1 MKKLLPML
9 LATLALSGCL
19 TTPTPIESLAN
30 ELIESGLVVDAV
42 VADTFSDQEL
52 DILIGAV
59 EDYKKFHARYVVDPN
74 PTYIEVGVAFAA
86 LRGNYKVV
94 ERIVIDHWDE
104 YPAPVQHELKF
115 YREEAKL
122 YEKVIHAK
130 IAAGKTAEAFQ
141 TAMALGQLVIKV
153 AAL

>member
-19 TTPTPIESLAN
+19 TTPTPVESLAD
-30 ELIESGLVVDAV
+30 ELIESGLVLDAV

-52 DILIGAV
+52 DIVLKAV
-59 EDYKKFHARYVVDPN
+59 EDYKKFHARYVVDPS
-74 PTYIEVGVAFAA
+74 PSYIEVAVAFAN

-94 ERIVIDHWDE
+94 ERIVSDHWDE
-104 YPAPVQHELKF
+104 YPASVQHELKF

-122 YEKVIHAK
+122 YDKTIQAK
-130 IAAGKTAEAFQ
+130 IKAGKTAEAFQ
-141 TAMALGQLVIKV
+141 TAVKLGQLVVKV
-153 AAL
+153 IAL